1 MCYALACRRIS
12 MRRIKIQ
19 HNRAAIIIMSFKSV
33 FKLFVVIAWCVFGYT
48 TVRAQGNLMRVV
60 ALNDVNHQQIG
71 TVLKKISGTGNFN
84 FVYNNQTIPADS
96 VISVTGY
103 HGTIYNFLNNVLG
116 PDYEFKEVPGYIVL
130 RHAPRKLLLAAEVDN
145 DPGKQLTVRG
155 HVSDAADG
163 RRLGHV
169 SIFEKNLLVST
180 LTDEQGDF
188 ALKLNSWT
196 GAVLLTA
203 TKENYR
209 DTSLF
214 ILQDVNVISKATKK
228 HYEYYPE
235 GEQTGGSF
243 RRSFAHLF
251 ISSKQMIQN
260 LNLGG
265 FFAFSPYQI
274 SLVPG
279 LSSHGMYNSQVI
291 DNFSFNILGGYTAG
305 IKGVELG
312 GLFNI
317 NRADVSFLQLGG
329 IFNIVGGNTKGV
341 QAAGVYNQV
350 LNNASGVQM
359 AGIVNKVKVFKGG
372 LQAAGVS
379 NIADGFWGVEVA
391 GVYNKSNTFNGV
403 QLAGLMNQTQT
414 GKGLQLAG
422 LVNKSKEKITSQIAG
437 IANIAS
443 KVSGLQFAGLFN
455 VADTSD
461 YPLAFVNFIKSGRK
475 TLSVSTDQFLF
486 THVDFRSGGR
496 VLYGIIGGGYKFSDD
511 QAKYAVELGYGAH
524 IINHTRFTLDAE
536 YGYQTA
542 FGDKKKSY
550 QSSSFKL
557 LPGFKLNHTL
567 QLFAGPSIN
576 FTSFNRDSKVD
587 LPVWVLNRAA
597 NIDNVDVLH
606 IGITGGLQ
614 IEL

>member
-1 MCYALACRRIS
+1 
-12 MRRIKIQ
+12 
-19 HNRAAIIIMSFKSV
+19 MSFKSV
-33 FKLFVVIAWCVFGYT
+33 FKLFTVIGCSFLGYGT
-48 TVRAQGNLMRVV
+48 SRAQSNLMRVV

-71 TVLKKISGTGNFN
+71 TLLKKISGGGNFN

-145 DPGKQLTVRG
+145 DPGKPLTVRG

-188 ALKLNSWT
+188 ALKLNSWS

-214 ILQDVNVISKATKK
+214 ILQDVNVISKATNK
-228 HYEYYPE
+228 HYQYYPE
-235 GEQTGGSF
+235 GEQTGGRL

-279 LSSHGMYNSQVI
+279 ISSHGMYNSQVI
-291 DNFSFNILGGYTAG
+291 DNVSLNVMGGYTAG
-305 IKGVELG
+305 IKVVELG
-312 GLFNI
+312 GVFNI
-317 NRADVSFLQLGG
+317 NRSNVGFVQMAGV
-329 IFNIVGGNTKGV
+329 FNVVGGNTKGV
-341 QAAGVYNQV
+341 QGAGIYNQV
-350 LNNASGVQM
+350 LNNASGVQV
-359 AGIVNKVKVFKGG
+359 AGVANKVKAIKG
-372 LQAAGVS
+372 LQAAGII
-379 NIADGFWGVEVA
+379 NRADSASGVQVA
-391 GVYNKSNTFNGV
+391 GLYNRANTFNGAQFAGLINHTQNGNGV
-403 QLAGLMNQTQT
+403 QLAGLANS
-414 GKGLQLAG
+414 
-422 LVNKSKEKITSQIAG
+422 SKIEVSMQVAG

-443 KVSGLQFAGLFN
+443 KVTGLQFAGLFN

-461 YPLAFVNFIKSGRK
+461 YPLAFINFIKTGRK
-475 TLSVSTDQFLF
+475 SLAISTDQFLF

-496 VLYGIIGGGYKFSDD
+496 VLYGIIGGGYKFSND
-511 QAKYAVELGYGAH
+511 QAKYAIELGYGAH
-524 IINHTRFTLDAE
+524 IVNNTHFTLDAE
-536 YGYQTA
+536 YGYQVA
-542 FGDKKKSY
+542 VGQKNKSW

-576 FTSFNRDSKVD
+576 YASFNRDNNLDV
-587 LPVWVLNRAA
+587 PFWVLHRAT
-597 NIDNVDVLH
+597 NIDNIDVLH